1 MSIVIYSALTICI
14 IIIIFLLLNLKHNEN
29 KVQKFIGI
37 DNKYQ
42 EVLLDNARLKEKC
55 VKFDEVTQKY
65 ELLQS
70 QNAILEKENVL
81 LNEKLEQEKKNLAEK
96 IKLLENAE
104 KKLSDTFKALSS
116 EALSKNN
123 QTFIELAKV
132 VFEKLQEK
140 TKADLSSNTKSLGDL
155 INPIKQALEGVG
167 IKLGELEK
175 SRIGAYEALKQ
186 QVGDLILSQNTLKN
200 ETTNLVSALKNPTS
214 RGQWGEI
221 QLHRILEL
229 SGMKEHCDFKEQ
241 VSIDNNGKNIRPDI
255 VIYYPEGKQVVIDA
269 KVPLTAYL
277 KSLETTNEN
286 EKRNLL
292 REHTKQ
298 IRNHIMSLSKKE
310 YWSQFQPSPE
320 FVIMFLPNEAFFSVA
335 MEQDPNLLEF
345 AMKENIIISTP
356 TTLLALL
363 HTVAWGWKQKNLAE
377 NAKQIIKLGQ
387 ELYER
392 LSNMSQHF
400 YNLGKSINSTIT
412 NYNQTLTTL
421 ESRVLVTT
429 RKFKE
434 LKNNEKEII
443 ELQPIENDIKQIKN

>member
-1 MSIVIYSALTICI
+1 
-14 IIIIFLLLNLKHNEN
+14 
-29 KVQKFIGI
+29 
-37 DNKYQ
+37 
-42 EVLLDNARLKEKC
+42 
-55 VKFDEVTQKY
+55 
-65 ELLQS
+65 
-70 QNAILEKENVL
+70 
-81 LNEKLEQEKKNLAEK
+81 
-96 IKLLENAE
+96 
-104 KKLSDTFKALSS
+104 
-116 EALSKNN
+116 
-123 QTFIELAKV
+123 
-132 VFEKLQEK
+132 
-140 TKADLSSNTKSLGDL
+140 
-155 INPIKQALEGVG
+155 
-167 IKLGELEK
+167 
-175 SRIGAYEALKQ
+175 
-186 QVGDLILSQNTLKN
+186 
-200 ETTNLVSALKNPTS
+200 
-214 RGQWGEI
+214 
-221 QLHRILEL
+221 
-229 SGMKEHCDFKEQ
+229 
-241 VSIDNNGKNIRPDI
+241 
-255 VIYYPEGKQVVIDA
+255 
-269 KVPLTAYL
+269 
-277 KSLETTNEN
+277 
-286 EKRNLL
+286 
-292 REHTKQ
+292 
-298 IRNHIMSLSKKE
+298 MSLSKKE